1 MEYLI
6 NGGLNVTY
14 GELLK
19 DFEKIV
25 KDEAQYEIDRVL
37 VQRDHNYKNALKQFD
52 SELEEYPVMKER
64 FQRNVE
70 KARSVVDSLY
80 IVHNTSP
87 ENLISIFRNGKLMCA
102 DELKSIGYPYRKRV
116 SIEYLK
122 KNLNA
127 HIYGVIG
134 PGEKLFG
141 PVEIVFKRDVDR
153 VEGGFFIYK
162 NHFDYTVKTF
172 FKAQMDI
179 KVWRDF
185 LTRKLA
191 TEMDDPASY
200 TEGTSAHE
208 RMEFYFPTTL
218 DIKYIEKVVCS
229 QRNYY
234 DEIIN
239 KLENEFGA
247 DNSFKDLIVLEE
259 KIVK

>member
-1 MEYLI
+1 M
-6 NGGLNVTY
+6 TY
-14 GELLK
+14 AELLK
-19 DFEKIV
+19 DFERIAR
-25 KDEAQYEIDRVL
+25 DEARYEIDRAL
-37 VQRDHNYKNALKQFD
+37 VQRGYNYKNILKQLD

-64 FQRNVE
+64 YQRNIE

-87 ENLISIFRNGKLMCA
+87 ESLLSIFRNGKLMCA

-127 HIYGVIG
+127 HVYGVIG

-141 PVEIVFKRDVDR
+141 PVEIVLKRDVDE
-153 VEGGFFIYK
+153 VKGGFFIYK
-162 NHFDYTVKTF
+162 NHFAYTVKTF

-185 LTRKLA
+185 LARKLA
-191 TEMDDPASY
+191 IEMDDPAGY
-200 TEGTSAHE
+200 TDRTPVHE
-208 RMEFYFPTTL
+208 RMEFYFPATL
-218 DIKYIEKVVCS
+218 DIKYIEKVLCN
-229 QRNYY
+229 QKIYY
-234 DEIIN
+234 DDIIS
-239 KLENEFGA
+239 KLESEFGA

-259 KIVK
+259 KTVK